1 MEKQK
6 DVFTQNLGKI
16 YGIYTGVF
24 ILFVIALGI
33 AEQMGLQP
41 KYIGWTF
48 MGVTI
53 GVYAMI
59 GILSRTA
66 KVSQYYIAG
75 RQVPAVFNGMA
86 TASDWMSAASFIGMA
101 GTIYLLGYDG
111 LAYIMGWTGGYV
123 LLAVFLAPYLRKFGQ
138 FTIPDFLGARYGGNF
153 ARNVGILAAM
163 ITSFTYLVAQVTGVG
178 IITSRFL
185 GIPFETGVF
194 VGLIGILVCSVLG
207 GMRAV
212 TWTQVAQYI
221 ILIIAYLI
229 PVTVLSVK
237 VTGVPVPQ
245 IMYGQVLQKIDAK
258 EKDIIA
264 DAKEQEVRD
273 IWKQKA
279 AEIDAKI
286 KALPGSLEAER
297 QALQEKLAALPAD
310 APKKDREAIEK
321 QLKDLP
327 KTPEEAKEKWTEAKK
342 AAEGN
347 AKTPKPYIQPF
358 ARMDMKNMLILTLCL
373 MVGTA
378 GLPHILMR
386 FYTTPSVKQARSS
399 VGWALFFIFL
409 LYFSA
414 PAYAAFARWEVLSN
428 VVGQQIAA
436 LPGWVASWAKVG
448 LISVKD
454 MNGDGIL
461 QFAEIS
467 IKPDMIVLATPEI
480 AGLPYV
486 IAGLVAA
493 GGLAAALSTADG
505 LLLVIANALSHDLY
519 FKQINPKASA
529 TLRLT
534 ISRVLLVFVALL
546 GAWVAKF
553 KLAIIVELVAWAFSL
568 AAASF
573 FPALVMG
580 IWYKKAS
587 RPAAIAGILVGLGT
601 TAFYIIGSKFY
612 GVDWFGIKTVGAGIF
627 GMPAGFLTIWLVSK
641 FTKEPP
647 QETQDFVDSV
657 RYPKGALKGDEIA
670 PELKGH

>member
-1 MEKQK
+1 MAQQK

-16 YGIYTGVF
+16 YAMYTGIFVVF
-24 ILFVIALGI
+24 VVALGI
-33 AEQMGLQP
+33 AEQMGLQA

-48 MGVTI
+48 MVVTI
-53 GVYAMI
+53 GVYALI

-75 RQVPAVFNGMA
+75 RAVPAVFNGMA
-86 TASDWMSAASFIGMA
+86 TGSDWMSAASFIGMA
-101 GTIYLLGYDG
+101 GTIYMLGYDG

-138 FTIPDFLGARYGGNF
+138 FTIPDFLGVRYGGNF
-153 ARNVGILAAM
+153 ARNAGILAAM
-163 ITSFTYLVAQVTGVG
+163 ITSFTYLIAQITGVG

-185 GIPFETGVF
+185 GIPFEIGVF
-194 VGLIGILVCSVLG
+194 VGLMGILVCSVLG

-237 VTGVPVPQ
+237 VTGVPLPQ
-245 IMYGQVLQKIDAK
+245 VMYGQVLQKIDGK
-258 EKDIIA
+258 EKEIVA
-264 DAKEQEVRD
+264 DTKEQEVRE

-279 AEIDAKI
+279 ADLDAKI
-286 KALPGSLEAER
+286 KALPGSLEADR
-297 QALQEKLAALPAD
+297 QALQAKLSALPIDAD
-310 APKKDREAIEK
+310 PKVKEAIEK
-321 QLKDLP
+321 DIKALP

-342 AAEGN
+342 AADGS
-347 AKTPKPYIQPF
+347 AKTPKPYITPF
-358 ARMDMKNMLILTLCL
+358 ARMDMKNMLVLTLCL

-414 PAYAAFARWEVLSN
+414 PAYAAFARWEILSN

-436 LPGWVASWAKVG
+436 LPAWVASWSKVG

-461 QFAEIS
+461 QFAEIV

-534 ISRVLLVFVALL
+534 ISRILLVFVALL

-580 IWYKKAS
+580 IWYKKAT
-587 RPAAIAGILVGLGT
+587 RPAAIAGILIGLFT
-601 TAFYIIGSKFY
+601 TIFYIVGSRFY
-612 GVDWFGIKTVGAGIF
+612 GVDWFGIKTIGAGIF

-647 QETQDFVDSV
+647 KEIQDFVDSV
-657 RYPKGALKGDEIA
+657 RYPKGALKGEEIDES
-670 PELKGH
+670 LKSH